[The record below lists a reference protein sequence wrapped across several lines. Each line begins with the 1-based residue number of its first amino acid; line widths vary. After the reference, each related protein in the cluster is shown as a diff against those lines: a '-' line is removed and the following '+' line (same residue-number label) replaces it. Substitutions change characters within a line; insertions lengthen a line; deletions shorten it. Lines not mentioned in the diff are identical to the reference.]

1 MKRGEMIRWGI
12 WAVVIALLALLFS
25 HPQWIAFESKVD
37 HFVNQLQGLEG
48 GSEGNIH
55 LPPTINKPT
64 SILVTLIIA
73 GMLGGLL
80 SLRRRATPLQLSVL
94 QAHMGLSIAS
104 AMMMIIIGNSL
115 ARAFGLMG
123 AASIVRYRYNLADPK
138 EGSSLIAALGVG
150 IACGVGLYS
159 LAILGTV
166 VAIIALNLIR
176 LTPES
181 ALHIL
186 LRPTR
191 TWQLTITTTDP
202 EGTME
207 RIIRLFNLN
216 KIGHT
221 MMSYSRD
228 EEEAEL
234 VFRIQADARLD
245 RDSLTKEMMMES
257 VTEISWK
264 EK

>member
-1 MKRGEMIRWGI
+1 MRKEELAR
-12 WAVVIALLALLFS
+12 WAVWIVVLILLVILFS
-25 HPQWIAFESKVD
+25 HPQWAAFERKIDQV
-37 HFVNQLQGLEG
+37 VEQLEG
-48 GSEGNIH
+48 IGEGGPH
-55 LPPTINKPT
+55 LPPTINRPT
-64 SILVTLIIA
+64 SILATLIIA
-73 GMLGGLL
+73 GILGGLL
-80 SLRRRATPLQLSVL
+80 SFRRRATSLQISVL

-159 LAILGTV
+159 LAVLGTI
-166 VAIIALNLIR
+166 VAIIALNIAR
-176 LTPES
+176 LAPES
-181 ALHIL
+181 AFHFL

-207 RIIRLFNLN
+207 RMVKLFNL
-216 KIGHT
+216 KGIRHT
-221 MMSYSRD
+221 MTSYSRD
-228 EEEAEL
+228 EDEAEI
-234 VFRIQADARLD
+234 VFRIQADARID
-245 RDSLTKEMMMES
+245 RDSLTKEMMIEP

-264 EK
+264 ERDQ